1 MASLTLLVAR
11 HGNVLLIDSASAVVQ
26 AGLWRRGAAPIWQ
39 QSAKEAGIAIFACA
53 AAALAAAHLRVA
65 DLGAL
70 VFCEGPG
77 SILGIRTAAMA
88 LRTWQTREPPAPPAY
103 AYRSLELV
111 AQDLR
116 RSRPQRPFAVIAD
129 ARRDAWHWFEATD
142 HTDLDELRRVPRSKL
157 AEFAGELFMPE
168 GFRVWTPPPRIVS
181 AVPYALPDLWRRQGD
196 ADLLRPAPEPD
207 AFLHEDAVYVSWT
220 PRIHRAPRR
229 SPR

>member
-1 MASLTLLVAR
+1 MASLTSLVAR

-26 AGLWRRGAAPIWQ
+26 AGLWRREGGPIWQ
-39 QSAKEAGIAIFACA
+39 QSDKEAGIAIFACTA
-53 AAALAAAHLRVA
+53 AVLADAGLGVT
-65 DLGAL
+65 DLGCL

-88 LRTWQTREPPAPPAY
+88 LRTWRTREPPGPPAY

-116 RSRPQRPFAVIAD
+116 SSKSARPFAVVAD
-129 ARRDAWHWFEATD
+129 ARRDAWHWVEVADGTA
-142 HTDLDELRRVPRSKL
+142 LGSLRRVPRSAL
-157 AEFAGELFMPE
+157 AEFGGARFMPD
-168 GFRVWTPPPRIVS
+168 GFRVWSPPPGTVS
-181 AVPYALPDLWRRQGD
+181 AVPYSLVALWGRQRD

-207 AFLHEDAVYVSWT
+207 AFLHEDAVYVPWT

-229 SPR
+229 SAR